1 VVAGLLEA
9 VASGELQLGAPELAP
24 HDVAGLLLSAS
35 GPAPAGAR
43 QGRAMDE
50 YLEAQ
55 VHGGVDLAAD
65 VAELVA
71 DPSFDG
77 TAVAHDLEALAARG
91 GFALRRHPG
100 FVLPVDEVPA
110 GPRGPAIPALARRL
124 RDVTGEA
131 VVTAAVVGAGARSLV
146 LDPDAWSDLGTPTE
160 CLQYVK
166 QLWHVLVVA
175 GRPA

>member
-1 VVAGLLEA
+1 VAGLLEA
-9 VASGELQLGAPELAP
+9 VASGELHLGAPELAP

-35 GPAPAGAR
+35 GPAPATAR

-65 VAELVA
+65 VAELVT

-77 TAVAHDLEALAARG
+77 TAVGDDLEALAARG

-100 FVLPVDEVPA
+100 FVLPVDDVPA

-124 RDVTGEA
+124 RDLTGEE